1 MVKFWSL
8 DVSGA
13 RTAKVNKVHGK
24 STGRR
29 RCHHRLTYS
38 VWHRT
43 IGKREPSGLFV
54 GAMRRRLRDGDAA
67 LARDDFEDWCH
78 WALTEADNLDPAK
91 NLAKF
96 SIESQQEK

>member
-1 MVKFWSL
+1 MAS
-8 DVSGA
+8 DYRQA
-13 RTAKVNKVHGK
+13 RAI
-24 STGRR
+24 RAFR
-29 RCHHRLTYS
+29 RCHAT
-38 VWHRT
+38 T
-43 IGKREPSGLFV
+43 IADR
-54 GAMRRRLRDGDAA
+54 DAA